1 MSFNCRGLLTQ
12 FYGPILAQDQPLIST
27 PETPMPHP
35 LEKPTSLN
43 LLLSLTS
50 SLPLL
55 SENSILGRSFRTHAF
70 LSCSG
75 GAETLKGI
83 SLREFNYTLGVGFV
97 GKMWEVSHRNYWGK
111 FLTGFMYTYC
121 RLVDLS
127 WITASPWVA
136 MWNLDLGFHLEQ
148 SFSSSR
154 TSSSGY
160 NYSCPSNPTC
170 AKLFD

>member
-12 FYGPILAQDQPLIST
+12 FYGPILAQEQPLIST
-27 PETPMPHP
+27 PETTMPHP

-75 GAETLKGI
+75 GAETLKRI

-97 GKMWEVSHRNYWGK
+97 GKMWEVSHRSYCGK
-111 FLTGFMYTYC
+111 FLTDFIDILQIGRLELNYC
-121 RLVDLS
+121 FPLSGNVKPGLRLS
-127 WITASPWVA
+127 
-136 MWNLDLGFHLEQ
+136 LGAEFL
-148 SFSSSR
+148 
-154 TSSSGY
+154 
-160 NYSCPSNPTC
+160 
-170 AKLFD
+170 

>member
-12 FYGPILAQDQPLIST
+12 SYGPIIAQDQPLIST

-55 SENSILGRSFRTHAF
+55 SENSILGRSFRTHTF
-70 LSCSG
+70 LSCCG
-75 GAETLKGI
+75 GAETFKGI

-97 GKMWEVSHRNYWGK
+97 GKMWEVSHRNYRSK
-111 FLTGFMYTYC
+111 FRNGFMFTYC

>member
-1 MSFNCRGLLTQ
+1 
-12 FYGPILAQDQPLIST
+12 
-27 PETPMPHP
+27 MPHP

-70 LSCSG
+70 LSCGG

-97 GKMWEVSHRNYWGK
+97 GKMWEVSQRVY
-111 FLTGFMYTYC
+111 FLLVSCTHIADWSTGVE
-121 RLVDLS
+121 LLL
-127 WITASPWVA
+127 P
-136 MWNLDLGFHLEQ
+136 LEW
-148 SFSSSR
+148 
-154 TSSSGY
+154 
-160 NYSCPSNPTC
+160 
-170 AKLFD
+170 